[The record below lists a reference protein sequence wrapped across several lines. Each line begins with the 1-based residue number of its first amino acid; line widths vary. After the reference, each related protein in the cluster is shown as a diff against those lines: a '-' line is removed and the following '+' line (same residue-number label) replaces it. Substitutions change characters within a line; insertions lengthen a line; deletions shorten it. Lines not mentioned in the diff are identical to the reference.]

1 MSRRYA
7 AQYAPTGTGPQTE
20 PTDALTPY
28 TRRKAHPVIG
38 GRALECSECW
48 RERVAERLEQWRR
61 SIEGQDATEHLCD
74 NESAPGRATNATR
87 GLTRS
92 TSTQPKEGLAMKAT
106 CSIEE
111 CTKDAVTRGWCP
123 AHYQRWRTT
132 GDPLGSKPRVYIDRK
147 VPVAERFWPK
157 VDVRGPDECWPWL
170 AYLDKGHGRFIVMGD
185 DGRGHPIGA
194 HRMAYQLAVG
204 QIPEGMHIDHTCHTN
219 DAGCREAK
227 NCQHRRCCNPK
238 HLEPVTPDENRWR
251 GRWAPTENAKRTHCQ
266 RGHEFTDENTYF
278 PARGG
283 RQCRECMR
291 MRDRRRRSTK
301 VPDNAR

>member
-1 MSRRYA
+1 
-7 AQYAPTGTGPQTE
+7 
-20 PTDALTPY
+20 
-28 TRRKAHPVIG
+28 
-38 GRALECSECW
+38 
-48 RERVAERLEQWRR
+48 
-61 SIEGQDATEHLCD
+61 
-74 NESAPGRATNATR
+74 
-87 GLTRS
+87 
-92 TSTQPKEGLAMKAT
+92 MKAT

-111 CTKDAVTRGWCP
+111 CTKDAVKRGWCP

-170 AYLDKGHGRFIVMGD
+170 AYLDKEGHGRFTVMGD

-227 NCQHRRCCNPK
+227 NCQHRRCCNPR

>member
-1 MSRRYA
+1 MSRTVWPEPGARHAWRCARYGIA
-7 AQYAPTGTGPQTE
+7 RNP
-20 PTDALTPY
+20 
-28 TRRKAHPVIG
+28 
-38 GRALECSECW
+38 
-48 RERVAERLEQWRR
+48 
-61 SIEGQDATEHLCD
+61 LCD
-74 NESAPGRATNATR
+74 NESAPGGATNTLR

-111 CTKDAVTRGWCP
+111 CTKNAVKRGWCP

-147 VPVAERFWPK
+147 VPV
-157 VDVRGPDECWPWL
+157 
-170 AYLDKGHGRFIVMGD
+170 
-185 DGRGHPIGA
+185 
-194 HRMAYQLAVG
+194 
-204 QIPEGMHIDHTCHTN
+204 
-219 DAGCREAK
+219 
-227 NCQHRRCCNPK
+227 RRCCNPK